1 MGKNPNAARNKKNY
15 HQEKDTG
22 EDKMEE
28 LVNEAAR
35 LGCEVWEVAKF
46 KAKEEGK
53 GSDSSSEEEEKPAK
67 FNPKNAK
74 KQQVKKVEVI
84 KEEPMKENKVESEPD
99 SDDAELEKM
108 FGKASDNKNV
118 STKVEANSSED
129 EKPKPKAKMAPA
141 AKKGA

>member
-1 MGKNPNAARNKKNY
+1 
-15 HQEKDTG
+15 
-22 EDKMEE
+22 MEE

-46 KAKEEGK
+46 KAKENG

-74 KQQVKKVEVI
+74 KQQVKNVEVI
-84 KEEPMKENKVESEPD
+84 KEEPKKENKVESEPD

-108 FGKASDNKNV
+108 FGKASDNKKI
-118 STKVEANSSED
+118 STKEEAYSSEE
-129 EKPKPKAKMAPA
+129 EKPKPKAKMPPA